1 MKRPLFQRW
10 RKIENLCNF
19 NITASDDA
27 EFGSSV
33 SLAGSDSNSSPEPST
48 YGRSNSSPTKL
59 FNGDRSNKGQ
69 SQSLKSREKPRP
81 EFSKIHGS
89 TPNLSIDLSTP
100 AGSIPRISSS
110 TAVKDLAQLKGK
122 TNGLKDSTDSD
133 DSSHT
138 EKRRKGKNLWR
149 VLRESR
155 LNADQKWKDLLQQAE
170 EIWVWSDTS
179 WKVSWP

>member
-1 MKRPLFQRW
+1 M
-10 RKIENLCNF
+10 
-19 NITASDDA
+19 
-27 EFGSSV
+27 

-59 FNGDRSNKGQ
+59 FNGSHKGQ
-69 SQSLKSREKPRP
+69 SQSLKSREKPRH
-81 EFSKIHGS
+81 ESSKIHGS
-89 TPNLSIDLSTP
+89 TPNLSIDLSSP

-110 TAVKDLAQLKGK
+110 TAVKDLAQLKSK
-122 TNGLKDSTDSD
+122 ANGLKDSTDSD

-170 EIWVWSDTS
+170 QI
-179 WKVSWP
+179 